1 MPKRQITF
9 DEVLSFIITLPYA
22 KFKEV
27 VKQYTENTNTDFAT
41 DLEMMVSLNL
51 QQRLEILGINNKC
64 HKCGTLNIKK
74 NGKKKYIQTY
84 KCKECST
91 KFTLFTNTILEK
103 TRWHW
108 DIWIKVLE
116 MTINS
121 YSIDSM
127 INVLEKDYGC
137 EGINRK
143 TVWLLRMKLVHALA
157 AMPMPTL
164 TGIIQVDETFVR
176 ECQKGSRNLINY
188 LDKQH
193 ERKPRYGYRP
203 SKLGVMGPEFATIT
217 TAIDN
222 RGYCVCKVVALG
234 KLTKEIFI
242 DLFEK
247 HFDNPAFICTDAND
261 AYEGYC
267 SLFDIPHY
275 VKPSNYQTLIFKN
288 GYVTPNYTNPT
299 EAKKTEYDNKKI
311 LEMLYNNDLI
321 DKIVNRGYMSYDEFN
336 QLKKTN
342 KLSLAKA
349 NELHKDI
356 KGFINKDMTNV
367 STKYLQDYIGYF
379 TYIRNWSVKNGRYP
393 NSNKDTEQIF
403 IEILKSKINYTI
415 TDVEEQELELPKPT
429 NRYIKLLKEETKKAR
444 VATENKYFK
453 FDEEDGVKTF
463 NKREYLLD
471 QPKSKLYAICKE
483 CKLTKYKQLALY
495 SLVSLI
501 LKQPNID
508 DIIYKLLANDRHYQ
522 IAHEDLE
529 AMESRRYLA
538 MYASV

>member
-9 DEVLSFIITLPYA
+9 DEVLSFIDTLPYN

-27 VKQYTENTNTDFAT
+27 VEHYSDNNSTNFDTE
-41 DLEMMVSLNL
+41 LEMLVSLNF
-51 QQRLEILGINNKC
+51 QRRLENLGVNKEC
-64 HKCGTLNIKK
+64 PNCSSTHIKK
-74 NGKKKYIQTY
+74 YGKRKYIQVF

-103 TRWHW
+103 THWHW

-127 INVLEKDYGC
+127 INVLEMDYGC

-143 TVWLLRMKLVHALA
+143 TVWLWRMKLIHGLA

-164 TGIIQVDETFVR
+164 TGIIQIDETFIR
-176 ECQKGSRNLINY
+176 ECQKGSRSLTSY
-188 LDKQH
+188 LDKQDV
-193 ERKPRYGYRP
+193 RKPRYGYRP
-203 SKLGVMGPEFATIT
+203 SKLGTMGPEFAAIT

-222 RGYCVCKVVALG
+222 RGYCVCKVSSLG
-234 KLTKEIFI
+234 KLTKETFI

-275 VKPSNYQTLIFKN
+275 VKPSNYLKILTNN
-288 GYVTPNYTNPT
+288 GYETPEYKSNPT
-299 EAKKTEYDNKKI
+299 EAKKTEDNNKKT
-311 LEMLYNNDLI
+311 LETLYNSDLI
-321 DKIVNRGYMSYDEFN
+321 DKITNRGYISYDEFN
-336 QLKKTN
+336 QLKRTN
-342 KLSLAKA
+342 NLSLGKV

-356 KGFINKDMTNV
+356 KYLINKDMTNV
-367 STKYLQDYIGYF
+367 STKYLQDYIGFF
-379 TYIRNWSVKNGRYP
+379 TYIRNWSVQNGRYP

-403 IEILKSKINYTI
+403 IEILKCKINYTL
-415 TDVEEQELELPKPT
+415 TDVEVQELELQKPT
-429 NRYIKLLKEETKKAR
+429 NRYIALLKEETEKAR
-444 VATENKYFK
+444 AATFNKYFK
-453 FDEEDGVKTF
+453 FDEEDGVQTF

-471 QPKSKLYAICKE
+471 QPKTKLHAICKE
-483 CKLTKYKQLALY
+483 CKLTKYKQLAKY

-508 DIIYKLLANDRHYQ
+508 DIIYKLLANDRHYKV
-522 IAHEDLE
+522 ADEDLE
-529 AMESRRYLA
+529 AINARRYL
-538 MYASV
+538 MQYSQ

>member
-9 DEVLSFIITLPYA
+9 DEVLSFIISLPYI

-27 VKQYTENTNTDFAT
+27 VKQYTENNKTDFET

-51 QQRLEILGINNKC
+51 QQRLEILGINKQC
-64 HKCGTLNIKK
+64 PKCGTLNIVK

-116 MTINS
+116 MTLNE

-143 TVWLLRMKLVHALA
+143 TVWLWRMKLIHALA

-176 ECQKGSRNLINY
+176 ECQKGSRNLVSY
-188 LDKQH
+188 LGKQDV
-193 ERKPRYGYRP
+193 RKPRYGYRP
-203 SKLGVMGPEFATIT
+203 SKLGTMGPEFATIT

-222 RGYCVCKVVALG
+222 KGYCVCKVSSLG
-234 KLTKEIFI
+234 KLTKETFV

-261 AYEGYC
+261 VYESYC
-267 SLFDIPHY
+267 SLFDIAHY
-275 VKPSNYQTLIFKN
+275 VKPSNYQKIIFDN
-288 GYVTPNYTNPT
+288 GYVTPDYNNPT
-299 EAKKTEYDNKKI
+299 EAKKIEDNNKKV
-311 LEMLYNNDLI
+311 LETLYNNDLI
-321 DKIVNRGYMSYDEFN
+321 DKITNRGYISYDEFN
-336 QLKKTN
+336 LLKTAN
-342 KLSLAKA
+342 KLNLARV
-349 NELHKDI
+349 NELHSDI
-356 KGFINKDMTNV
+356 KSYIKKDMTNV
-367 STKYLQDYIGYF
+367 STKYLQDYIGFF
-379 TYIRNWSVKNGRYP
+379 TYIRNWRVKNGHYP
-393 NSNKDTEQIF
+393 SSNKDTEQIF
-403 IEILKSKINYTI
+403 IEILKSKINFTI
-415 TDVEEQELELPKPT
+415 TEIEEQDLGLPKPS
-429 NRYIKLLKEETKKAR
+429 NRYITLLKEETEKAR
-444 VATENKYFK
+444 VATSNKYFK
-453 FDEEDGVKTF
+453 FDEEDGVKSF
-463 NKREYLLD
+463 NKREYLSD
-471 QPKSKLYAICKE
+471 QPKRKLYAICKE

-508 DIIYKLLANDRHYQ
+508 DIIYNLLASDRHYK
-522 IAHEDLE
+522 IAEEDRE
-529 AMESRRYLA
+529 AIKAGKYLMRY
-538 MYASV
+538 SS